1 MSQTVILA
9 GAHNVTNPRNVVGN
23 MNMSHQRKILLPLL
37 VASLVVLLTGV
48 PCSSFAPLSSNPP
61 SFVGCNNNAL
71 HHPRYSFVSQV
82 VAARGGGSGGVTH
95 ESNDE
100 NNNDATSVAT
110 TTNPKFNNS
119 LTQRREQRRMGKGIA
134 SAFLAITLSFSP
146 SFSNAAIT
154 YDDPLHHPFPP
165 TTTSSSAI
173 LLSRGTL
180 LPPEDDVVIAE
191 LTLQT
196 KEIER
201 EAAKDKKRADVEK
214 SIAAFFNYDARM
226 AEEQEARIEAA
237 EFRAEA
243 EASYDKEQ
251 AELLKIEERK
261 AEKEFKEA
269 QTPQEKRSSAMKA
282 RVRSCH
288 TSYYSNWVYMLCL
301 FFTSMY

>member
-1 MSQTVILA
+1 
-9 GAHNVTNPRNVVGN
+9 
-23 MNMSHQRKILLPLL
+23 MSHQRKILLPLL

-48 PCSSFAPLSSNPP
+48 PCNSFAPLSYNPP
-61 SFVGCNNNAL
+61 VTTLSCSTSSHPPTLFVGSNIINARF
-71 HHPRYSFVSQV
+71 HPRHSIVSQV
-82 VAARGGGSGGVTH
+82 AAAREGGGGTVH
-95 ESNDE
+95 ESNDG
-100 NNNDATSVAT
+100 NNDDATAGAAAAT
-110 TTNPKFNNS
+110 TKPNLNNF
-119 LTQRREQRRMGKGIA
+119 LKQRRMGKEVIG
-134 SAFLAITLSFSP
+134 SAFLALTLSLSP

-154 YDDPLHHPFPP
+154 YDDPLHHPSTPT
-165 TTTSSSAI
+165 TTTSSTI

-180 LPPEDDVVIAE
+180 LPPDDVVIAE

-214 SIAAFFNYDARM
+214 SIAAFFDYDARM

-261 AEKEFKEA
+261 AEKEFRAA

-282 RVRSCH
+282 RVRHVIHHVFYSHCMYCVVYF
-288 TSYYSNWVYMLCL
+288 SYLKSQ
-301 FFTSMY
+301 

>member
-1 MSQTVILA
+1 M
-9 GAHNVTNPRNVVGN
+9 
-23 MNMSHQRKILLPLL
+23 PLL

-48 PCSSFAPLSSNPP
+48 PCSSFAPLSSNP
-61 SFVGCNNNAL
+61 SSCVGCNNNAL

-82 VAARGGGSGGVTH
+82 VAARGGGERGGVTH
-95 ESNDE
+95 ENNDD
-100 NNNDATSVAT
+100 NNIDATSVTIT
-110 TTNPKFNNS
+110 TKKPS
-119 LTQRREQRRMGKGIA
+119 HEQRRMGKVIV
-134 SAFLAITLSFSP
+134 SAFLTLTLSFSP

-154 YDDPLHHPFPP
+154 YDDPLHAISTPT
-165 TTTSSSAI
+165 TTTSSTI

-180 LPPEDDVVIAE
+180 LPPDDAVIAE

-261 AEKEFKEA
+261 AEREFREA

-282 RVRSCH
+282 RVRWCH
-288 TSYYSNWVYMLCL
+288 SSFYSHWGIVIYCVFFSPVCTKKIYIFLFPFLVTLITLCCAAAAAWC
-301 FFTSMY
+301 TTPI